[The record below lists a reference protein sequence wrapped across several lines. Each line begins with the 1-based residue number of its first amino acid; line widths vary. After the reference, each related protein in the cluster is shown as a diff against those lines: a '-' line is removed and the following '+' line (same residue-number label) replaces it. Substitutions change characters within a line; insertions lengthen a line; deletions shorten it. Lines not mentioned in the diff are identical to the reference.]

1 MIICA
6 NQRET
11 PQIQHMVKNHAS
23 CVIPHYKMEY
33 QRVPR
38 IHHFM
43 VCFILMD
50 RTFSG
55 ALCER
60 NSPNTQWK
68 SVMEMEHRA
77 LLTCLPIEHV
87 VFHVPCLTTDQ
98 TVTSLKWCL
107 CIEVTRSKF
116 EHFMMPMARWLELH
130 SGDASWQQINHF
142 SIHIFPYPS
151 RIEQRHF
158 PLTPWFPLCLRLGCV
173 PILGCRVPMSCVSY
187 VIKPWYLQI
196 EVSMSLYPH
205 HLLGI
210 LQQFHRSCII

>member
-1 MIICA
+1 MIFTTENLHGTSVRAFPAVGALLVLMGDSDAVETTRCLEPLRPNLKGSPRHREPWRSAGNPRFQCWFLMGKSDLRNRGLLRREIMDLIWGSSIIICA

-43 VCFILMD
+43 VCFILVD

-77 LLTCLPIEHV
+77 LLTCLPNEHV
-87 VFHVPCLTTDQ
+87 VFPVPCLTTDQ

-116 EHFMMPMARWLELH
+116 EHLMMPM
-130 SGDASWQQINHF
+130 GD
-142 SIHIFPYPS
+142 
-151 RIEQRHF
+151 
-158 PLTPWFPLCLRLGCV
+158 
-173 PILGCRVPMSCVSY
+173 
-187 VIKPWYLQI
+187 
-196 EVSMSLYPH
+196 
-205 HLLGI
+205 
-210 LQQFHRSCII
+210 